1 MQEGSTGDEDASVEQ
16 APSHLLRWLLACL
29 ALLVAFAVVPIRPE
43 ADSWALVIRWCI
55 TIAMLAALVLI
66 IRRQALRQLREA
78 DAPVGALVVGILAGL
93 LIFALID
100 YGVAVHRPGEFTGM
114 DSRVDALY
122 FALSTLLT
130 VGFGDITAD
139 GQGARV
145 LICVQMTFNFTAIA
159 GSASLVARKFTA
171 RAATAEHRRRDR

>member
-1 MQEGSTGDEDASVEQ
+1 MQEEATADVNAQ
-16 APSHLLRWLLACL
+16 QPPSHLLRWLLACL
-29 ALLVAFAVVPIRPE
+29 ALFVAFMVVPIRPE
-43 ADSWALVIRWCI
+43 IDSWTLVLRWCI
-55 TIAMLAALVLI
+55 TLAMLAALVIL
-66 IRRQALRQLREA
+66 IRRQALRQLRQA

-93 LIFALID
+93 LVFALID
-100 YGVAVHRPGEFTGM
+100 YGVAVHRPGQFSGM

-145 LICVQMTFNFTAIA
+145 LVCVQMAFNITAIA
-159 GSASLVARKFTA
+159 GSASLVTRKFTT
-171 RAATAEHRRRDR
+171 RAANAERRRHGR

>member
-1 MQEGSTGDEDASVEQ
+1 MREGSSADEDVSAEQ
-16 APSHLLRWLLACL
+16 PPSHLLRWLLACL
-29 ALLVAFAVVPIRPE
+29 ALLIAFAVVPIRPE
-43 ADSWALVIRWCI
+43 TDSWALVLRWCI
-55 TIAMLAALVLI
+55 TVAMLAALVIL
-66 IRRQALRQLREA
+66 IRRQALRQISEA
-78 DAPVGALVVGILAGL
+78 DAPVGALVVGIVAGL

-100 YGVAVHRPGEFTGM
+100 YGVAVHRPGQFSGM

-145 LICVQMTFNFTAIA
+145 LLCVQMAFNITAIA
-159 GSASLVARKFTA
+159 GSASLVTRRFTQ
-171 RAATAEHRRRDR
+171 RAANRAERRRGQ